1 MTEAG
6 TIDQP
11 GLFDLRE
18 YSSPDRVDRSVVLTE
33 PTRGDPLPREGDSG
47 AVPPTSGA
55 DAPSSAATPEDNER
69 WEALVADLE
78 ATGRYRVLRRFDE
91 RLDDPP
97 APVVGSGVRKGVYLD
112 VETTGLMAHD
122 RIIELAMLVFHYD
135 ETGRVVHVTE
145 AFDRLEDPG
154 RAIPADVVSLTG
166 ITNDMV
172 RGQRIVDEEV
182 ARLLDGVDLVV
193 AHNAGFDRQFAEA
206 RFPFFSEVDWAC
218 SMADVDWSAGGL
230 RSRRLEN
237 LALAKGY
244 FYQAH
249 RAIYDCHVALGLL
262 RMPIRESGPPA
273 FADLLQRSAAVWVRL
288 WAEGSPFE
296 KKDDLKARGYRWSG
310 QAKAWWKDLPASQHE
325 AEVEWLAD
333 NVYPRRRALPFLTIT
348 PRNRYSR
355 RLPEAPPASAERL

>member
-1 MTEAG
+1 MPSVGDSREARSTTDESLPASSVARTGAGAG
-6 TIDQP
+6 TP
-11 GLFDLRE
+11 
-18 YSSPDRVDRSVVLTE
+18 
-33 PTRGDPLPREGDSG
+33 G
-47 AVPPTSGA
+47 AVGPEAS
-55 DAPSSAATPEDNER
+55 PSASEDDSH
-69 WEALVADLE
+69 WEAVVAELE

-97 APVVGSGVRKGVYLD
+97 APSTGSGVRKGVYLD

-122 RIIELAMLVFHYD
+122 RIIELALLVFHYD
-135 ETGRVVHVTE
+135 ESGSIVHVTE

-154 RAIPADVVSLTG
+154 RKLPSEIVSLTG
-166 ITNDMV
+166 ITDDMV
-172 RGQRIVDEEV
+172 RGQRIHDEEV
-182 ARLLDGVDLVV
+182 ARLLDGADLVV
-193 AHNAGFDRQFAEA
+193 AHNAGFDRHFAES
-206 RFPFFSEVDWAC
+206 RFPFFSELDWAC

-262 RMPIRESGPPA
+262 RMPIGESGPPA

-296 KKDDLKARGYRWSG
+296 KKDDLKARGYRWNA
-310 QAKAWWKDLPASQHE
+310 QAKTWWKDLPATEHGT
-325 AEVEWLAD
+325 EVEWLAA
-333 NVYPRRRALPFLTIT
+333 NVYPRRRPLPFLNIT
-348 PRNRYSR
+348 PRVRYSR
-355 RLPEAPPASAERL
+355 RLPESPPTNAERL